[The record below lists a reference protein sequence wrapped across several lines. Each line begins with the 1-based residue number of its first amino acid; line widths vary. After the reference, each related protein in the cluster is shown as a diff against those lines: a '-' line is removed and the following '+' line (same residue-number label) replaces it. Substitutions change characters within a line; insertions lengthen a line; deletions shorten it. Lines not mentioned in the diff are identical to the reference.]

1 MIEVEATGPLDE
13 VGELDEVSVKGVL
26 GRLGPSGSLTEVETT
41 GLLDDEIGWVVVFV
55 LSGGDDPVEDTP

>member
-1 MIEVEATGPLDE
+1 LIEVEATGPLDE

-26 GRLGPSGSLTEVETT
+26 GPLGPSGSLTEVETT

>member
-13 VGELDEVSVKGVL
+13 VGELDEVSVKGGL

>member
-1 MIEVEATGPLDE
+1 LIEVEATGPLDE